1 MAEGNVSPVTLEI
14 EYPERLS
21 RGILLLKSFLGW
33 IYVGIPHGIIL
44 SLLGLV
50 VWVVSFIGF
59 FAILFTGRYP
69 RGLFNLVVGYLRWSA
84 RVVAYYS
91 VYMVD
96 RYPPFSMD
104 EDDSNLVVLQI
115 EYPERLSRGLALLK
129 LFLGWLYV
137 LVPHGIALFI
147 YTIIAL
153 FALFISWW
161 AILFTGRFP
170 RGLFGLILGLL
181 RWKLRVNA
189 YLLFLRDEYP
199 PFNGRP

>member
-1 MAEGNVSPVTLEI
+1 M
-14 EYPERLS
+14 
-21 RGILLLKSFLGW
+21 
-33 IYVGIPHGIIL
+33 
-44 SLLGLV
+44 